1 MNKKFILYCLI
12 FFGTLHF
19 AFSQEIEQEPINQI
33 DELNSKISTLSQLEL
48 RNSAQMLINPTRD
61 FQGIFSLFLP
71 KSFTEKRKLGIAS
84 MKKLEKNKS
93 EIQALALQMENSTKK
108 NLYTTNQMEYQGP
121 IIWALITGFG
131 VGNFMQGDI
140 GFGSLFALAD
150 TLSVACFL
158 AGGIN
163 SVKYAVESEASGW
176 GLSLFFYTILPYPML
191 CIDLFVSLFTIPNNG
206 ASGMFPL
213 LQGAGYALFQED
225 VFKHF
230 LPWAIAGLGIKIT
243 STVFQ
248 CVRAKTRA
256 TKYNRTLAEA
266 LMLDLDVENIS
277 FSPII
282 NPMDK
287 NFGLAV
293 AIKI

>member
-1 MNKKFILYCLI
+1 
-12 FFGTLHF
+12 
-19 AFSQEIEQEPINQI
+19 
-33 DELNSKISTLSQLEL
+33 
-48 RNSAQMLINPTRD
+48 
-61 FQGIFSLFLP
+61 
-71 KSFTEKRKLGIAS
+71 
-84 MKKLEKNKS
+84 
-93 EIQALALQMENSTKK
+93 
-108 NLYTTNQMEYQGP
+108 MEYQGP

-150 TLSVACFL
+150 ISSVAL
-158 AGGIN
+158 LVVGAIN
-163 SVKYAVESEASGW
+163 TVEKAMITDDTGW
-176 GLSLFFYTILPYPML
+176 SLSLFFYSILPYPML
-191 CIDLFVSLFTIPNNG
+191 CIDLIVSLFTMPNNG

-213 LQGAGYALFQED
+213 LQGACTVLFHED
-225 VFKHF
+225 VFKTF

>member
-1 MNKKFILYCLI
+1 MNKKFILFCLI

-19 AFSQEIEQEPINQI
+19 AFSQEIEQEPTNQI

-48 RNSAQMLINPTRD
+48 RTFAQKLIEPN
-61 FQGIFSLFLP
+61 GLFSMFGLQST
-71 KSFTEKRKLGIAS
+71 KSVK
-84 MKKLEKNKS
+84 KNKS

-150 TLSVACFL
+150 TFSVACFL

-176 GLSLFFYTILPYPML
+176 GISLFFYTIFPYPML

>member
-1 MNKKFILYCLI
+1 MNKKFILFCLI
-12 FFGTLHF
+12 FFCTLHF

-33 DELNSKISTLSQLEL
+33 DELNSNISTLSQLEL
-48 RNSAQMLINPTRD
+48 RTFAQKLIEPN
-61 FQGIFSLFLP
+61 GLFSMFGLQST
-71 KSFTEKRKLGIAS
+71 KNVK
-84 MKKLEKNKS
+84 KNKS

-150 TLSVACFL
+150 TFSVACFL

-176 GLSLFFYTILPYPML
+176 GLSLFFYTIFPYPML
-191 CIDLFVSLFTIPNNG
+191 CVDLFVSLFTIPNNG

>member
-1 MNKKFILYCLI
+1 MEEKHEQEIYFILSN

-19 AFSQEIEQEPINQI
+19 AFSQEIEQEPTNQI
-33 DELNSKISTLSQLEL
+33 DELNSNISTLSQLEL
-48 RNSAQMLINPTRD
+48 RTFAQKLIEPN
-61 FQGIFSLFLP
+61 GLFNMFGLQST
-71 KSFTEKRKLGIAS
+71 KSVK
-84 MKKLEKNKS
+84 KNKS

-131 VGNFMQGDI
+131 VGNLMQGDI

-150 TLSVACFL
+150 TFSVACFL

-163 SVKYAVESEASGW
+163 SVKYAVASEASGW

-191 CIDLFVSLFTIPNNG
+191 CIDLFVSLFTIPSFG

-256 TKYNRTLAEA
+256 TKYNKTLAEA

>member
-1 MNKKFILYCLI
+1 MNKKFILFCLI

-48 RNSAQMLINPTRD
+48 RTFAQKLIEPN
-61 FQGIFSLFLP
+61 GLFSMFGLQST
-71 KSFTEKRKLGIAS
+71 KSVK
-84 MKKLEKNKS
+84 KNKS

-108 NLYTTNQMEYQGP
+108 NLYNTNQMEYQGP

-150 TLSVACFL
+150 TFSVACFL

-176 GLSLFFYTILPYPML
+176 GISLLFYTILPYPML

-225 VFKHF
+225 VYKHF

-282 NPMDK
+282 NPVDK

>member
-1 MNKKFILYCLI
+1 MNKKFILFCLI

-19 AFSQEIEQEPINQI
+19 AFSQEIEQEPTNQI

-48 RNSAQMLINPTRD
+48 RTFAQKLIEPN
-61 FQGIFSLFLP
+61 GLFNMFGLQST
-71 KSFTEKRKLGIAS
+71 KSVK
-84 MKKLEKNKS
+84 KNKS

-108 NLYTTNQMEYQGP
+108 NLYNTNQMEYQGP

-150 TLSVACFL
+150 TFSVACFL

-176 GLSLFFYTILPYPML
+176 GISLLFYTILPYPML

-225 VFKHF
+225 VYKHF

>member
-1 MNKKFILYCLI
+1 MNKKFILFCLF

-19 AFSQEIEQEPINQI
+19 AFSQEIEQEPTNQI
-33 DELNSKISTLSQLEL
+33 DELNSNISTLSQLEL
-48 RNSAQMLINPTRD
+48 RTFAQKLIEPN
-61 FQGIFSLFLP
+61 GLFNMFGLQST
-71 KSFTEKRKLGIAS
+71 KSVK
-84 MKKLEKNKS
+84 KNKS
-93 EIQALALQMENSTKK
+93 EIQSLALQMENSTKK

-131 VGNFMQGDI
+131 VGNLMQGDI

-150 TLSVACFL
+150 TFSVACFL

-163 SVKYAVESEASGW
+163 SVKYAVASEASGW

-191 CIDLFVSLFTIPNNG
+191 CIDLFVSLFTIPSFG

>member
-1 MNKKFILYCLI
+1 MNKKFILFCLI

-19 AFSQEIEQEPINQI
+19 AFSQEIKQEPTNQI
-33 DELNSKISTLSQLEL
+33 DELNSNISTLSQLEL
-48 RNSAQMLINPTRD
+48 RTFAQKLIEPN
-61 FQGIFSLFLP
+61 GLFSMFGLQST
-71 KSFTEKRKLGIAS
+71 KSVK
-84 MKKLEKNKS
+84 KNKS

-108 NLYTTNQMEYQGP
+108 NLYTTNQMEYKGP

-150 TLSVACFL
+150 TFSVACFL
-158 AGGIN
+158 VGGIN

-176 GLSLFFYTILPYPML
+176 GISLFFYTILPYPML
-191 CIDLFVSLFTIPNNG
+191 CVDLFISLFTIPNNG

-282 NPMDK
+282 NPVDK

>member
-1 MNKKFILYCLI
+1 MNKKFILFCLI

-19 AFSQEIEQEPINQI
+19 AFSQEIEQEPTNQI

-48 RNSAQMLINPTRD
+48 RTFAQKLIEPN
-61 FQGIFSLFLP
+61 GLFSMFGLQST
-71 KSFTEKRKLGIAS
+71 KSVK
-84 MKKLEKNKS
+84 KNKS

-150 TLSVACFL
+150 TFSVACFL

-176 GLSLFFYTILPYPML
+176 GISLLFYTILPYPML

-225 VFKHF
+225 VYKHF

-282 NPMDK
+282 NPVDK

>member
-1 MNKKFILYCLI
+1 MNKKFILFCLI

-19 AFSQEIEQEPINQI
+19 AFSQDIEQEPTNQI
-33 DELNSKISTLSQLEL
+33 DELNSNISTLSQLEL
-48 RNSAQMLINPTRD
+48 RTFAQKLIEPN
-61 FQGIFSLFLP
+61 GLFNMFGLQST
-71 KSFTEKRKLGIAS
+71 KSVK
-84 MKKLEKNKS
+84 KNKS

-131 VGNFMQGDI
+131 VGNLMQGDI

-150 TLSVACFL
+150 TFSVACFL

-163 SVKYAVESEASGW
+163 SVKYAVASEASGW

>member
-1 MNKKFILYCLI
+1 MNKKFILFCLI

-19 AFSQEIEQEPINQI
+19 AFSQEIEQEPTNQI
-33 DELNSKISTLSQLEL
+33 DELNSNISTLSQLEL
-48 RNSAQMLINPTRD
+48 RTFAQKLIEPN
-61 FQGIFSLFLP
+61 GLFNMFGLQST
-71 KSFTEKRKLGIAS
+71 KSVK
-84 MKKLEKNKS
+84 KNKS

-131 VGNFMQGDI
+131 VGNLMQGDI

-150 TLSVACFL
+150 TFSVACFL

-163 SVKYAVESEASGW
+163 SVKYAVASEASGW

-256 TKYNRTLAEA
+256 TKYNKTLAEA

>member
-1 MNKKFILYCLI
+1 MNKKFILFCLI

-19 AFSQEIEQEPINQI
+19 AFSQEIEQEPTNQI
-33 DELNSKISTLSQLEL
+33 DELNSNISTLSQLEL
-48 RNSAQMLINPTRD
+48 RTFAQKLIEPN
-61 FQGIFSLFLP
+61 GLFSMFGLQST
-71 KSFTEKRKLGIAS
+71 KSVK
-84 MKKLEKNKS
+84 KNKS

-108 NLYTTNQMEYQGP
+108 NLYNTNQMEYKGP

-150 TLSVACFL
+150 TFSVACFL

-176 GLSLFFYTILPYPML
+176 GISLLFYTILPYPML

-225 VFKHF
+225 VYKHF

>member
-1 MNKKFILYCLI
+1 MNKKFILFCLI

-19 AFSQEIEQEPINQI
+19 AFSQEIEQESTNQI
-33 DELNSKISTLSQLEL
+33 DELNSNISTLSQLEL
-48 RNSAQMLINPTRD
+48 RTFAQKLIEPN
-61 FQGIFSLFLP
+61 GLFNMFGLQST
-71 KSFTEKRKLGIAS
+71 KSVK
-84 MKKLEKNKS
+84 KNKS

-108 NLYTTNQMEYQGP
+108 NLYTTNQMEYKGP

-131 VGNFMQGDI
+131 VGNFTQGDI

-150 TLSVACFL
+150 TFSVACFL
-158 AGGIN
+158 VGEIN
-163 SVKYAVESEASGW
+163 SLKYAVESDASGW
-176 GLSLFFYTILPYPML
+176 GISLLFYSILPYPML
-191 CIDLFVSLFTIPNNG
+191 CIDLFVSLFTIPGFG

-282 NPMDK
+282 NPIDK

>member
-1 MNKKFILYCLI
+1 MNKKFILFCLI

-19 AFSQEIEQEPINQI
+19 AFSQEIEQEPTNQI

-48 RNSAQMLINPTRD
+48 RTFAQKLIEPN
-61 FQGIFSLFLP
+61 GLFSMFGLQST
-71 KSFTEKRKLGIAS
+71 KSVK
-84 MKKLEKNKS
+84 KNKS

-150 TLSVACFL
+150 TFSVACFL

-176 GLSLFFYTILPYPML
+176 GLSLLFYSILPYPML

-225 VFKHF
+225 VYKHF

>member
-1 MNKKFILYCLI
+1 MNKKFILFCLI

-48 RNSAQMLINPTRD
+48 RTFAQKLIEPN
-61 FQGIFSLFLP
+61 GLFSMFGLQST
-71 KSFTEKRKLGIAS
+71 KSVK
-84 MKKLEKNKS
+84 KNKS

-150 TLSVACFL
+150 TFSVACFL

-176 GLSLFFYTILPYPML
+176 GISLLFYTILPYPML

-225 VFKHF
+225 VYKHF

>member
-1 MNKKFILYCLI
+1 MNKKFILFCLI

-19 AFSQEIEQEPINQI
+19 AFSQEIEQEPTNQI

-48 RNSAQMLINPTRD
+48 RTFAQKLIEPN
-61 FQGIFSLFLP
+61 GLFNMFGLQST
-71 KSFTEKRKLGIAS
+71 KSVK
-84 MKKLEKNKS
+84 KNKS
-93 EIQALALQMENSTKK
+93 EIQALALKMENSTKK

-150 TLSVACFL
+150 TFSVACFL

-163 SVKYAVESEASGW
+163 SVKYAVASEASGW

>member
-33 DELNSKISTLSQLEL
+33 DELNSNISTLSQLEL

-71 KSFTEKRKLGIAS
+71 KSFTEKGTLGIAS

-93 EIQALALQMENSTKK
+93 EIQALALQMENSTKQ
-108 NLYTTNQMEYQGP
+108 NLYNTNEMEYKGS
-121 IIWALITGFG
+121 IAWALTTGFG
-131 VGNFMQGDI
+131 VGNFTQGDI

-150 TLSVACFL
+150 ISSVAL
-158 AGGIN
+158 LVVGAIN
-163 SVKYAVESEASGW
+163 TVEKAMITDDTGW
-176 GLSLFFYTILPYPML
+176 SLSLFFYSILPYPML
-191 CIDLFVSLFTIPNNG
+191 CIDLIVSLFTMPNNG

-213 LQGAGYALFQED
+213 LQGACTVLFHED
-225 VFKHF
+225 VFKTF

>member
-1 MNKKFILYCLI
+1 
-12 FFGTLHF
+12 LHF
-19 AFSQEIEQEPINQI
+19 AFSQEIKQEPTNQI
-33 DELNSKISTLSQLEL
+33 DDLNSNISTLSQLEL
-48 RNSAQMLINPTRD
+48 RTFAQKLIEPN
-61 FQGIFSLFLP
+61 GLFNMFGLQST
-71 KSFTEKRKLGIAS
+71 KSVK
-84 MKKLEKNKS
+84 KNKS

-150 TLSVACFL
+150 TFSVACFL

-163 SVKYAVESEASGW
+163 SVKYAVASEASGW
-176 GLSLFFYTILPYPML
+176 GISLLLYTILPYPML

>member
-1 MNKKFILYCLI
+1 MNKKFILFCLI

-19 AFSQEIEQEPINQI
+19 AFSQEIEQEPTNQI

-48 RNSAQMLINPTRD
+48 RTFAQKLIEPN
-61 FQGIFSLFLP
+61 GLFNMFGLQST
-71 KSFTEKRKLGIAS
+71 KSVK
-84 MKKLEKNKS
+84 KNKS

-150 TLSVACFL
+150 TFSVACFL

-176 GLSLFFYTILPYPML
+176 GISLLFYTILPYPML

-225 VFKHF
+225 VYKHF

-282 NPMDK
+282 NPVDK

>member
-1 MNKKFILYCLI
+1 MNKKFILFCLI

-19 AFSQEIEQEPINQI
+19 AFSQEIEQEPTNQI
-33 DELNSKISTLSQLEL
+33 DELNSNISTLSQLEL
-48 RNSAQMLINPTRD
+48 RTFAQKLIEPN
-61 FQGIFSLFLP
+61 GLFNMFGLQST
-71 KSFTEKRKLGIAS
+71 KSVK
-84 MKKLEKNKS
+84 KNKS
-93 EIQALALQMENSTKK
+93 EIQALALKMENSTKK

-150 TLSVACFL
+150 TFSVACFL

-163 SVKYAVESEASGW
+163 SIKYAVESEASGW
-176 GLSLFFYTILPYPML
+176 GLSLLFYTILPYPML

-256 TKYNRTLAEA
+256 TKYNKTLAEA

>member
-1 MNKKFILYCLI
+1 MNKKFILFCLI

-19 AFSQEIEQEPINQI
+19 AFSQEIEQEPTNQI

-48 RNSAQMLINPTRD
+48 RTFAQKLIEPN
-61 FQGIFSLFLP
+61 GLFSMFGLQST
-71 KSFTEKRKLGIAS
+71 KSVK
-84 MKKLEKNKS
+84 KNKS

-150 TLSVACFL
+150 TFSVACFL

-176 GLSLFFYTILPYPML
+176 GISLLFYTILPYPML
-191 CIDLFVSLFTIPNNG
+191 CVDLFVSLFTIPNNG

>member
-1 MNKKFILYCLI
+1 MNKKFILFCLI

-33 DELNSKISTLSQLEL
+33 DELNSNISTLSQLEL
-48 RNSAQMLINPTRD
+48 RTFAQKLIEPN
-61 FQGIFSLFLP
+61 GLFNMFGLQST
-71 KSFTEKRKLGIAS
+71 KSVK
-84 MKKLEKNKS
+84 KNKS

-108 NLYTTNQMEYQGP
+108 NLYNTNQMEYKGP

-150 TLSVACFL
+150 TFSVACFL

-176 GLSLFFYTILPYPML
+176 GLSLLFYSILPYPML

-293 AIKI
+293 AVNF

>member
-1 MNKKFILYCLI
+1 MNKKFILFCLI

-19 AFSQEIEQEPINQI
+19 AFSQEIEQEPTNQI
-33 DELNSKISTLSQLEL
+33 DDLNSKISTLSQLEL
-48 RNSAQMLINPTRD
+48 RTFAQKLIEPN
-61 FQGIFSLFLP
+61 GLFSMFGLQST
-71 KSFTEKRKLGIAS
+71 KSVK
-84 MKKLEKNKS
+84 KNKS

-150 TLSVACFL
+150 TFSVACFL

-176 GLSLFFYTILPYPML
+176 GISLLFYTILPYPML

-225 VFKHF
+225 VYKHF

-282 NPMDK
+282 NPVDK

>member
-1 MNKKFILYCLI
+1 MNKKFILFCLI

-48 RNSAQMLINPTRD
+48 RTFAQKLIEPN
-61 FQGIFSLFLP
+61 GLFSMFGLQST
-71 KSFTEKRKLGIAS
+71 KSVK
-84 MKKLEKNKS
+84 KNKS

-150 TLSVACFL
+150 TFSVACFL

-176 GLSLFFYTILPYPML
+176 GLSLLFYSILPYPML

>member
-1 MNKKFILYCLI
+1 MNKKFILFCLI

-48 RNSAQMLINPTRD
+48 RTFAQKLIEPN
-61 FQGIFSLFLP
+61 GLFNMFGLQST
-71 KSFTEKRKLGIAS
+71 KSVK
-84 MKKLEKNKS
+84 KNKS

-140 GFGSLFALAD
+140 GFGLLFALAD
-150 TLSVACFL
+150 TFSVACFL

-176 GLSLFFYTILPYPML
+176 GLSLFFYTIFPYPML
-191 CIDLFVSLFTIPNNG
+191 CVDLFVSLFTIPNNG

>member
-1 MNKKFILYCLI
+1 MNKKFILFCLI

-33 DELNSKISTLSQLEL
+33 DELNSNISTLSQLEL
-48 RNSAQMLINPTRD
+48 RTFAQKLIEPN
-61 FQGIFSLFLP
+61 GLFNMFGLQST
-71 KSFTEKRKLGIAS
+71 KSVK
-84 MKKLEKNKS
+84 KNKS

-108 NLYTTNQMEYQGP
+108 NLYNTNQMEYKGP

-150 TLSVACFL
+150 TFSVACFL

-176 GLSLFFYTILPYPML
+176 GLSLLFYSILPYPML

-282 NPMDK
+282 NPVDK

>member
-1 MNKKFILYCLI
+1 MNKKFILFCLI

-19 AFSQEIEQEPINQI
+19 AFSQEIKQEPTNQI

-48 RNSAQMLINPTRD
+48 RTFAQKLIEPN
-61 FQGIFSLFLP
+61 GLFNMFGLQST
-71 KSFTEKRKLGIAS
+71 KSVK
-84 MKKLEKNKS
+84 KNKS
-93 EIQALALQMENSTKK
+93 EIQALALKMENSTKK

-150 TLSVACFL
+150 TFSVACFL

-163 SVKYAVESEASGW
+163 SVKYAVASEASGW

>member
-1 MNKKFILYCLI
+1 MNKKFILFCLI

-19 AFSQEIEQEPINQI
+19 AFSQEIEQEPTNKI
-33 DELNSKISTLSQLEL
+33 DELNSNISTLSQLEL
-48 RNSAQMLINPTRD
+48 RTFAQKLIEPN
-61 FQGIFSLFLP
+61 GLFSMFGLQST
-71 KSFTEKRKLGIAS
+71 KSVK
-84 MKKLEKNKS
+84 KNKS

-108 NLYTTNQMEYQGP
+108 NLYNTNQMEYQGP

-150 TLSVACFL
+150 TFSVACFL

-176 GLSLFFYTILPYPML
+176 GISLLFYTILPYPML

-225 VFKHF
+225 VYKHF

-282 NPMDK
+282 NPVDK

>member
-1 MNKKFILYCLI
+1 MNKKFILFCLI

-19 AFSQEIEQEPINQI
+19 AFSQEIEQEPTNQI

-48 RNSAQMLINPTRD
+48 RTFAQKLIEPN
-61 FQGIFSLFLP
+61 GLFSMFGLQST
-71 KSFTEKRKLGIAS
+71 KSVK
-84 MKKLEKNKS
+84 KNKS

-150 TLSVACFL
+150 TFSVVCFL

-176 GLSLFFYTILPYPML
+176 GISLLFYTILPYPML

-282 NPMDK
+282 NPVDK

>member
-1 MNKKFILYCLI
+1 MNKKFILFCLI

-48 RNSAQMLINPTRD
+48 RTFAQKLIEPN
-61 FQGIFSLFLP
+61 GLFSMFGLQST
-71 KSFTEKRKLGIAS
+71 KSVK
-84 MKKLEKNKS
+84 KNKS

-150 TLSVACFL
+150 TFSVACFL

-176 GLSLFFYTILPYPML
+176 GISLLFYTILPYPML

>member
-1 MNKKFILYCLI
+1 MNKKFILFCLI

-19 AFSQEIEQEPINQI
+19 AFSQEIEQEPTNQI

-48 RNSAQMLINPTRD
+48 RTFAQKLIEPN
-61 FQGIFSLFLP
+61 GLFNMFGLQST
-71 KSFTEKRKLGIAS
+71 KSVK
-84 MKKLEKNKS
+84 KNKS

-150 TLSVACFL
+150 TFSVACFL

-176 GLSLFFYTILPYPML
+176 GISLLFYTILPYPML

-225 VFKHF
+225 VYKHF

>member
-1 MNKKFILYCLI
+1 MNKKFILFCLI

-19 AFSQEIEQEPINQI
+19 AFSQEIEQEPTNQI

-48 RNSAQMLINPTRD
+48 RTFAQKLIEPN
-61 FQGIFSLFLP
+61 GLFSMFGLQST
-71 KSFTEKRKLGIAS
+71 KSVK
-84 MKKLEKNKS
+84 KNKS

-150 TLSVACFL
+150 TFSVACFL

-176 GLSLFFYTILPYPML
+176 GISLLFYTILPYPML

-225 VFKHF
+225 VYKHF

>member
-1 MNKKFILYCLI
+1 MNKKFILFCLI

-19 AFSQEIEQEPINQI
+19 AFSQEIKQEPTNQI
-33 DELNSKISTLSQLEL
+33 DELNSNISTLSQLEL
-48 RNSAQMLINPTRD
+48 RTFAQKLIEPN
-61 FQGIFSLFLP
+61 GLFSMFGLQST
-71 KSFTEKRKLGIAS
+71 KSVK
-84 MKKLEKNKS
+84 KNKS

-150 TLSVACFL
+150 TFSVACFL

-176 GLSLFFYTILPYPML
+176 GISLLFYTILPYPML

-293 AIKI
+293 AIQI

>member
-19 AFSQEIEQEPINQI
+19 AFSQEIEQEPTNQI

-48 RNSAQMLINPTRD
+48 RTFAQKLIEPN
-61 FQGIFSLFLP
+61 GLFSMFGLQST
-71 KSFTEKRKLGIAS
+71 KSVK
-84 MKKLEKNKS
+84 KNKS

-150 TLSVACFL
+150 TFSVACFL

-176 GLSLFFYTILPYPML
+176 GISLLFYTILPYPML

-225 VFKHF
+225 VYKHF

-282 NPMDK
+282 NPVDK

-293 AIKI
+293 AIQI